1 MPQANRHVVIVI
13 VQGIP
18 HIQLLQADASSKS
31 ARRVCTVRR
40 VLHSTYTPVIHPL
53 HKITGAFILRNIRD
67 VVYDATHDTVH
78 STYLFI
84 FLSKIMAK
92 KAPITPVGKRILV
105 KQAAAEEKTKS
116 GLIIPDAGK
125 KDRPERGE
133 VIAIGEALAGVAVGD
148 IVYFGGYDNQEIE
161 LDDET
166 YLLIKHDNISGVLK
180 K

>member
-1 MPQANRHVVIVI
+1 
-13 VQGIP
+13 
-18 HIQLLQADASSKS
+18 
-31 ARRVCTVRR
+31 
-40 VLHSTYTPVIHPL
+40 
-53 HKITGAFILRNIRD
+53 
-67 VVYDATHDTVH
+67 
-78 STYLFI
+78 
-84 FLSKIMAK
+84 MAK